1 MSRGRSWFAAVR
13 VLELCVCQSK
23 SIILY
28 NLGCM
33 TLVLASEEKAVGKTK
48 TTFSFILLSFPL
60 TAKLALSLLSSPPP
74 PPPPGYAARLRDAA
88 QPPPHPRIRRHCSL
102 RCRQRVTKAKG
113 LEEKGKKKKIFRMQY
128 QYYMQQVCI
137 YIRSNSRNT
146 NIQFCWLKMI
156 FSWL

>member
-1 MSRGRSWFAAVR
+1 MSWAGSVLQPVVSKSLGPEMSRGRSWFAAVR

-74 PPPPGYAARLRDAA
+74 PLPPGYAARLRDAA

-113 LEEKGKKKKIFRMQY
+113 LEEKGKKKKIFRM
-128 QYYMQQVCI
+128 
-137 YIRSNSRNT
+137 
-146 NIQFCWLKMI
+146 
-156 FSWL
+156 